1 MAAKRGLG
9 KGLDSLIVPKVPAQK
24 NAADAALSEKA
35 ADASAQ
41 EVLFVPIEKIEPDR
55 SQPRK
60 QFDEESLQELADSI
74 SQHGIL
80 QPLLVA
86 KRDDYYEIIAGER
99 RWRAAKMAKQKA
111 VPVLIRE
118 VSERDRREMALIE
131 NLQREDLNPI
141 EEACAY
147 RQLIDDYQ
155 LTQEEVAR
163 RVAKSRT
170 AVTNTLRLL
179 KLDDR
184 VQEMLSAQRISPGHA
199 RALLS
204 VKKKD
209 EQYRLALEIEEK
221 GLSVREIEQR
231 LQNRRK
237 QETQKAK
244 TSAAEKKSQEQKDA
258 IYRKIEERLCEKL
271 GTKVKIHDTGGKGT
285 IEISYYSP
293 EELEQIL
300 DSLQS

>member
-60 QFDEESLQELADSI
+60 QFDEETLQELADSI

-204 VKKKD
+204 VKRKD

>member
-24 NAADAALSEKA
+24 NAADAALSERA

-41 EVLFVPIEKIEPDR
+41 EVLFVPIEKIESDR

-155 LTQEEVAR
+155 LTQEEVAQ

-221 GLSVREIEQR
+221 GLSVRETEQR
-231 LQNRRK
+231 LQDRRK